1 MDPSTLTQ
9 VWVDLATNAPF
20 LGFLLYQW
28 YIQRRDVQEYKKEIS
43 QLRQESKTEERDL
56 RERFESVIQ
65 NLNEDRD
72 QIVTG
77 LESRIKNIEIQIV
90 GIEKSIRKV
99 FALLDPLIK
108 QAEEMRL
115 QKKLKK
121 LAQGIE

>member
-43 QLRQESKTEERDL
+43 QLRQESKTEEKDL

-77 LESRIKNIEIQIV
+77 LESRIKNIEVQIV

>member
-43 QLRQESKTEERDL
+43 QLRHESKTEEKDL
-56 RERFESVIQ
+56 RERFESVIR

>member
-43 QLRQESKTEERDL
+43 QLRQESKTEEKDL

-77 LESRIKNIEIQIV
+77 LESRIKNIEVQIV

-108 QAEEMRL
+108 QA
-115 QKKLKK
+115 K
-121 LAQGIE
+121 

>member
-43 QLRQESKTEERDL
+43 QLRQESKTEEKDL

-77 LESRIKNIEIQIV
+77 LESRIKNIEVQIV

-108 QAEEMRL
+108 QAEEVRL

>member
-43 QLRQESKTEERDL
+43 QLRQESKTEEKDL

-108 QAEEMRL
+108 QAEEVRL

>member
-43 QLRQESKTEERDL
+43 QLRQQSKTEEKDL

-77 LESRIKNIEIQIV
+77 LESRIKNIEVQIV

-108 QAEEMRL
+108 QAEEVRL

>member
-1 MDPSTLTQ
+1 MDPATLTQ

-43 QLRQESKTEERDL
+43 QLRHESKTEEKDL

>member
-1 MDPSTLTQ
+1 MDPATLTQ

-43 QLRQESKTEERDL
+43 QLRQESKTEEKDL

-77 LESRIKNIEIQIV
+77 LESRIKNIEVQIV